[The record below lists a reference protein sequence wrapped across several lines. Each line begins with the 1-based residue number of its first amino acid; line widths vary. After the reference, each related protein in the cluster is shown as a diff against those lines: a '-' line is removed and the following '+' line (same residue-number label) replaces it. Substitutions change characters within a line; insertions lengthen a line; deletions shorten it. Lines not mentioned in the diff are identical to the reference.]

1 MSTSLTNI
9 RDLSLAELLTSFT
22 EFGEKPFRAK
32 QVWGWLWQKNVHS
45 FEQMSNLSLPFRAW
59 LKEHYYIDS
68 ISLQDQQ
75 ISKDRTIKS
84 AFTIDDGKVIEGV
97 LIPTSTFTTCQLAR

>member
-9 RDLSLAELLTSFT
+9 RNLSLEELKTSFT

-32 QVWGWLWQKNVHS
+32 QVWEWLWQKNAHS
-45 FEQMSNLSLPFRAW
+45 FEQMSNLSLGFRTW
-59 LKEHYYIDS
+59 LSAHFYIDA
-68 ISLQDQQ
+68 ITLQDQQ

-84 AFTIDDGKVIEGV
+84 AFTIDD
-97 LIPTSTFTTCQLAR
+97 